1 MNILGINYVYHDSTA
16 CIVRDGELAVAIEEE
31 RLTRKKHDNSFPE
44 MAIARCL
51 EVADVSLEEIDHVA
65 ISYQPG
71 LDRTKKFTYGLGLG
85 RRIWP
90 IISYDVLLA
99 RRKRNVLTR
108 WLNATFGANGMPE
121 VHFVPHHVAHVVGS
135 FYVSPYESA
144 ALLSVD
150 GWGEWATT
158 LKGVGRGTGYQILD
172 QDYFPLSLGVVY
184 EAATEFCGFR
194 SNYDEGKTMGLA
206 PLGDPDTFGEIV
218 EKIFWV
224 NDDMSVGVD
233 LSYFD
238 YPYYQPRCGK
248 KFFETFGEP
257 RQKSK
262 TAAFEQRHLDV
273 AAAFQKQI
281 EECLLKMARLL
292 RERTGEEYL
301 VFAGGVSLNSVAN
314 GRLVRESGFR
324 DVYVMPA
331 AGDNGT
337 AIGAAYFVYNGVLG
351 QPRTYVHDDPYVGT
365 EHGNAEIKRVLEEFK
380 IQHHHVPDD
389 ALERVTADLLHRGNI
404 IGWFQGRMEIGPRA
418 LGNRSILADPT
429 LPEMKDRINAQ
440 VKHREAFRPFAP
452 SCPIEDTPRYFEQEV
467 ADPFMLKVCTVRE
480 EQRAA
485 IPAVTHVDG
494 TARLQTV
501 HCTTNPRYHR
511 LLKEFERLSGVPVL
525 LNTSLNVMGEPIV
538 ESPADA
544 VRLFFTTGLDYLV
557 LGNYIIGKSPG
568 ELGELESSS
577 AAPTNQ
583 ASKGASPAPDPR
595 GDQGGVA
602 GTVTE

>member
-1 MNILGINYVYHDSTA
+1 MNILGINYIYHDSTA
-16 CIVRDGELAVAIEEE
+16 CIVRDGELTVAIEEE
-31 RLTRKKHDNSFPE
+31 RLTRKKHTSEFPE
-44 MAIARCL
+44 QAIARCL
-51 EVADVSLEEIDHVA
+51 EIAGLAPKEINHIA

-71 LDRTKKFTYGLGLG
+71 LDRLRKFTYGLGLG

-90 IISYDVLLA
+90 FFQTDVVRPRL
-99 RRKRNVLTR
+99 RKNVLTR
-108 WLNATFGANGMPE
+108 WLNATFGANEVPE

-135 FYVSPYESA
+135 FFVSPYDSA

-158 LKGVGRGTGYQILD
+158 LKGVGRGTTYQILG

-218 EKIFWV
+218 EKIFWI

-238 YPYYQPRCGK
+238 YPYYQPLCGK

-262 TAAFEQRHLDV
+262 TAAFEQHHLDV
-273 AAAFQKQI
+273 AAAFQKQL

-365 EHGNAEIKRVLEEFK
+365 EHGNAEIQRVLEEFK

-480 EQRAA
+480 EQRAV

-501 HCTTNPRYHR
+501 HRETNPRYHR
-511 LLKEFERLSGVPVL
+511 LLNEFERLSGVPVL

-557 LGNYIIGKSPG
+557 LGNYVIGKIPG
-568 ELGELESSS
+568 ELGGPERSS

-583 ASKGASPAPDPR
+583 ASTGASPGPAA
-595 GDQGGVA
+595 QGGVA